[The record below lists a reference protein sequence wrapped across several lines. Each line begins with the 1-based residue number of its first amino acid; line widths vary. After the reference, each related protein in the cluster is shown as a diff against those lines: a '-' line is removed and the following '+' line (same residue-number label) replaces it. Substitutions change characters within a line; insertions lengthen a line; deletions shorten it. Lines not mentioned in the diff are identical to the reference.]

1 MKTKNPQIQI
11 SEFVELV
18 AFPLLESKNPI
29 FDIIIEEEININNYC
44 DTLVKKICILKN
56 TKYSGFIDYQ
66 IDLVSDSLLWIE
78 NLEELISNNEKFL
91 ESNCAKIKIHSFF
104 NLLEK
109 KRIEIESSSVKKSL
123 TIIQEKHINAYN
135 DDRIFSFYDL
145 LEKLETCKT
154 NSEKIILLT
163 QEKHDYKRANK
174 ININK
179 NLEKYDILC
188 LQEIEQIKE
197 LNRLKNEEEQS
208 ISKHLKNN
216 IAFKK
221 IKINVNVNQIVDLFY
236 QLNTKN
242 AENGK
247 PYIESNLND
256 LKTAIVTIFCDK
268 DLNDLS
274 PQTVETI
281 LKPSRDDKRP
291 KDYKRIDLDKL
302 L

>member
-1 MKTKNPQIQI
+1 LKTKNPQIQI

-18 AFPLLESKNPI
+18 AFPLLESKNPV
-29 FDIIIEEEININNYC
+29 FDIIIEEDININNYC
-44 DTLVKKICILKN
+44 AALINKICILKN

-66 IDLVSDSLLWIE
+66 TNLVADSLSWIE
-78 NLEELISNNEKFL
+78 NLEELISTNEKFL

-109 KRIEIESSSVKKSL
+109 KIIKIESSSVKKTL
-123 TIIQEKHINAYN
+123 YKIQEKHINAN
-135 DDRIFSFYDL
+135 SEDRIFSFYEL
-145 LEKLETCKT
+145 LKRFENLKSD
-154 NSEKIILLT
+154 SEKIILLT

-188 LQEIEQIKE
+188 IQEIEQIKE
-197 LNRLKNEEEQS
+197 LNRLKIEEELS
-208 ISKHLKNN
+208 ILKHQKSNV
-216 IAFKK
+216 AFKK
-221 IKINVNVNQIVDLFY
+221 LKININVNQIVDLFY
-236 QLNTKN
+236 QLNTRIS
-242 AENGK
+242 ENGK
-247 PYIESNLND
+247 PCIEGSLID